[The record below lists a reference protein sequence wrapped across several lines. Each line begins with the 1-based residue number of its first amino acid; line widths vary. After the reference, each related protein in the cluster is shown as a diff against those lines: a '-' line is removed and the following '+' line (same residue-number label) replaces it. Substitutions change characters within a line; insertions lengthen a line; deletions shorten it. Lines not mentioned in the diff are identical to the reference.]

1 MEKIRYDYSKLRGRI
16 KEYFDTQENFAD
28 SLDLSATAINNKLNE
43 KRSENFTQ
51 DEIFYAIQRL
61 NIQPNELIDIFFKE
75 KVEKN

>member
-1 MEKIRYDYSKLRGRI
+1 MEKIKYDYSKLKGRI
-16 KEYFDTQENFAD
+16 KEYFETQENFAN
-28 SLDLSATAINNKLNE
+28 SLDLSVTAINNKLNE
-43 KRSENFTQ
+43 KRSENFSQ